1 MSYIA
6 MSISQDFVHHMA
18 ELPAKDGV
26 VIEGKSQGIRPEG
39 VGSFLPVCPKDD
51 SCWS

>member
-1 MSYIA
+1 MSYVA
-6 MSISQDFVHHMA
+6 MSITQDFVQHMA

-26 VIEGKSQGIRPEG
+26 VIEGKTQSIRPES
-39 VGSFLPVCPKDD
+39 VGSFLPVRPKDD